1 MPPSAAPTPASV
13 CARLPSPQ
21 SPDGGASVSVDIWSV
36 GCIMAEMI
44 TGETLF
50 KGSDRILYLELG
62 AGEACLTPGAG
73 CGGGLP
79 YTCGGQARRTARAGW
94 VGELCPLAPRCAPD
108 LSQDLDQ
115 LKEIMKVTGTPP
127 AEFVQRLQ
135 SAEVTGEPGVSW
147 RPGSGPGGRRLTLS
161 SHTGSELHERPPRAR
176 EKGFCRHPDQR
187 KPSG

>member
-1 MPPSAAPTPASV
+1 M
-13 CARLPSPQ
+13 R
-21 SPDGGASVSVDIWSV
+21 
-36 GCIMAEMI
+36 
-44 TGETLF
+44 
-50 KGSDRILYLELG
+50 G
-62 AGEACLTPGAG
+62 AGQGTARAG
-73 CGGGLP
+73 GE
-79 YTCGGQARRTARAGW
+79 QARRTARAGG

-108 LSQDLDQ
+108 LGQDLDQ

-135 SAEVTGEPGVSW
+135 SAEVTWEPGVSW

-176 EKGFCRHPDQR
+176 EKRFCRHPDQR